1 MLNDDQAAE
10 AALAT
15 LQAQHPRCPLV
26 ARRTWPSASGAQVFV
41 EVNTAAYVNT
51 GDPARALV
59 GLGVA
64 IVDRRSGEVE
74 LLRPGLDPEQLL
86 AERAEAAGP
95 APVWGLGP
103 AADASPA
110 AILTARRW
118 LGASPAEARALMRGG
133 PWLIGPG
140 PATREAADTLVQA
153 GLSAMAAP
161 VEAGPGGAAGALP
174 LPWSG
179 ETEAL
184 RGALLAYLRA
194 AAASPR

>member
-1 MLNDDQAAE
+1 MMTVHQAA
-10 AALAT
+10 ARVLAQ
-15 LQAQHPRCPLV
+15 LGAQHPGRPLAV
-26 ARRTWPSASGAQVFV
+26 LSAAPSAEGGHVFV
-41 EVNTAAYVNT
+41 EVSTAAYVAS

-74 LLRPGLDPEQLL
+74 LLRAGLDPEQHL

-95 APVWGLGP
+95 TPVWGLGP
-103 AADASPA
+103 AADAGA
-110 AILTARRW
+110 AAMLAARRA

-140 PATREAADTLVQA
+140 PAVREAADTLIQA
-153 GLSAMAAP
+153 GLSARAAP
-161 VEAGPGGAAGALP
+161 VEAGPGAATGALP

-179 ETEAL
+179 ELEAL

-194 AAASPR
+194 PAAGPR